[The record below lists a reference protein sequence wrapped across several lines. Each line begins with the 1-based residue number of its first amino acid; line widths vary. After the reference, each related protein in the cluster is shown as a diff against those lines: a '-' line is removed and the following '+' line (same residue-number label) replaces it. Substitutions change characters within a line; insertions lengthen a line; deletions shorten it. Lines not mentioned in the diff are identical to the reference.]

1 MKIPYNAR
9 TRQLGF
15 SLLEVLVAFAI
26 LAISMGVILQSYS
39 TGVRGIALSE
49 EYTKAVDL
57 AESQLAQVG
66 VTIPLEVGVSEGDF
80 AEKYHWSVS
89 INSADDLVPAESTL
103 LPLEVEIR
111 VSWQDGREQRSVDL
125 ATLKLTRRPL

>member
-1 MKIPYNAR
+1 M
-9 TRQLGF
+9 GF

-103 LPLEVEIR
+103 LPMEVEIR